1 MWAYGFHLS
10 SRPGTISVR
19 QRERSEMSDTA
30 IFVVGVFTFLLFSG
44 GLVFTFLEVRRIE
57 EETKAKRQSNKL

>member
-1 MWAYGFHLS
+1 
-10 SRPGTISVR
+10 
-19 QRERSEMSDTA
+19 MSDTA
-30 IFVVGVFTFLLFSG
+30 IFVVGVFSFLLFSG

>member
-1 MWAYGFHLS
+1 
-10 SRPGTISVR
+10 
-19 QRERSEMSDTA
+19 MSDTA
-30 IFVVGVFTFLLFSG
+30 IFVVGVFTFLLFSA